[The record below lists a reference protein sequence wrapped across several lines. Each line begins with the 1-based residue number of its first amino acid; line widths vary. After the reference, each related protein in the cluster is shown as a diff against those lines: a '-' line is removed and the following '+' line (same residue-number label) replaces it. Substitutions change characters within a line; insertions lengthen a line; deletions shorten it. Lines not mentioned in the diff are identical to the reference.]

1 MLGDSSRAIH
11 LRGLNC
17 VGELFGGEKAVLSTG
32 QVNDMSVSF
41 GWPEL
46 EGWNHQ
52 VESMRMYCIGG
63 LSGTDDVQHVTAQCL
78 YGERGDAHI

>member
-41 GWPEL
+41 GRPEL
-46 EGWNHQ
+46 EGWNRH
-52 VESMRMYCIGG
+52 VRI
-63 LSGTDDVQHVTAQCL
+63 DADVLHRWIV
-78 YGERGDAHI
+78 RNR